1 MAKDKYYDHLKP
13 KLPPVSFSQAIE
25 QQIQIV
31 EQQRK
36 ARAASDMAMSKDRQK
51 QLERQQKELLG
62 FDVSN
67 MSEVDKQVFA
77 NKRDWLKGRIN
88 NYYYTGNNTGQFI
101 EDVNSLKNLHQ
112 ELGNHYENV
121 KGAQNNLEGWVTGTK
136 QWTNKDLDLKDDI
149 NTFNQKRTMWEM
161 SGIDPTSLR
170 VDANGDTYGY
180 YTDISGNRIKGQD
193 GNPVYGLAA
202 AAPTRGSQ
210 EYFSPT
216 MAPYENLLPAKFAES
231 FHKTLTKVRQDP
243 NTNLAQ
249 KQEMLRSYVTQ
260 SAMGNPSVLATA
272 SLQLKENYGDE
283 ASASVLAKD
292 KESAGDGYVP
302 IDIREYVDEAM
313 RYLPIEVIDKSKDG
327 SGSGSSD
334 DNVLFPST
342 SQFDVENFR
351 YYHPPL
357 LEGAL
362 VSDPE
367 FGSGISS
374 MLVPRAGV
382 GGSTTIIPVSES
394 PISDL
399 DPRSK
404 IAGDSYK
411 LTGVAMDEGNR
422 LFVNAQAKVN
432 VPKNEFTPEAME
444 RLRAAGVDIS
454 GEFIQQT
461 KPISFVL
468 EPSKGDE
475 YLSILANLGYSA
487 GAKKDNRRDAII
499 RGHELLQQFNEQQ
512 AQILAGI

>member
-36 ARAASDMAMSKDRQK
+36 ARAASDMALSKDRQK
-51 QLERQQKELLG
+51 QLESQQKQLLG

-67 MSEVDKQVFA
+67 MSEVDKQIFA
-77 NKRDWLKGRIN
+77 TKRDWLKGRIN
-88 NYYYTGNNTGQFI
+88 NYHYTGNNTGQFV
-101 EDVNSLKNLHQ
+101 EDVNSLRNLHQ
-112 ELGNHYENV
+112 GLGNHYENV
-121 KGAQNNLEGWVTGTK
+121 KGAQGNLEGWVTGTK

-149 NTFNQKRTMWEM
+149 NTFNQKRSMWEM

-180 YTDISGNRIKGQD
+180 YTDIGGNRIKGQD

-202 AAPTRGSQ
+202 AAPSRGSQ

-243 NTNLAQ
+243 NTDLAQ

-260 SAMGNPSVLATA
+260 SAMGNPGVLATA

-292 KESAGDGYVP
+292 KESAGEGYVP
-302 IDIREYVDEAM
+302 IDIREYVDETM
-313 RYLPIEVIDKSKDG
+313 RYLPIEVIDKSEDG

-351 YYHPPL
+351 YYHSPL
-357 LEGAL
+357 LEGA
-362 VSDPE
+362 VIGDPE
-367 FGSGISS
+367 FGNGISS

-432 VPKNEFTPEAME
+432 VPKNEFSPEAME